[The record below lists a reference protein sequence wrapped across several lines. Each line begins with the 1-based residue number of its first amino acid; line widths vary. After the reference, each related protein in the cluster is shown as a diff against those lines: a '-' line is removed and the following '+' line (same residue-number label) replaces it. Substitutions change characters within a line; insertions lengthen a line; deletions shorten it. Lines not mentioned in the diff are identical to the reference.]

1 VFRYNEEL
9 FDTPSWIAV
18 MLGQGIVP
26 AESDPLVTAMPEAQV
41 IRAMGELKQ
50 SYEAAASRL
59 PLASEFIARRVSGP

>member
-1 VFRYNEEL
+1 
-9 FDTPSWIAV
+9 
-18 MLGQGIVP
+18 
-26 AESDPLVTAMPEAQV
+26 MPEAQV